1 MEKARQNIKSRG
13 PRILRKRGKKS
24 LDQPIRKSETNL
36 NEMK

>member
-13 PRILRKRGKKS
+13 PHIIRKRGKN
-24 LDQPIRKSETNL
+24 LDQPIRKSETYL